1 MHMLKREVKSQIY
14 SKSIA
19 IVFDWYNYKS
29 FWMVSLHWLVMA
41 AGSDS
46 TDVVMI
52 NGGGAAIEDI

>member
-1 MHMLKREVKSQIY
+1 
-14 SKSIA
+14 
-19 IVFDWYNYKS
+19 
-29 FWMVSLHWLVMA
+29 MVSLHWLVMA